1 MVNIIA
7 NRHKAGVPRI
17 KDNGY
22 DDLHYHSR
30 DFKDHPW
37 RTQMQRTSI
46 FPVDT
51 LHFPNGQW
59 YWARIVASVDD
70 NGTTAEGDIYVFD
83 PGFEPSDTDAGKAY
97 GKWAEVYNYDGN
109 ITAYIGSDRDVP
121 TSGYNASELDYYE
134 TLTIDDAVAWVNSTM
149 LNLVNT
155 IASRHKA
162 AAPKLEGNASNNY
175 GWNDLYYTAR
185 DFNSKPWKRQMQ
197 ATNLFP
203 VDTLHFPNGQWYWAR
218 KVVKDGDFVNEG
230 DMYLFDP
237 GFAPDDTAAGEARG
251 KWGEVTF
258 YEGCGSAAIG
268 DDSGIGGPGS
278 YDKDEYDYLDEIGSV
293 DEGVNWVNNT
303 MLELVRK

>member
-7 NRHKAGVPRI
+7 NRHKAGVPRL
-17 KDNGY
+17 KDNGDY
-22 DDLHYHSR
+22 ELHYSATNFR
-30 DFKDHPW
+30 YKPW
-37 RTQMQRTSI
+37 RTEMQATNI

-59 YWARIVASVDD
+59 YWARIVRKVDD
-70 NGTTAEGDIYVFD
+70 DGTTVEGDLYVFD
-83 PGFEPSDTDAGKAY
+83 PGFKETDPDAGKTY
-97 GKWAEVYNYDGN
+97 DKWAEVYNYDGD
-109 ITAYIGSDRDVP
+109 IWAYIGSENVNEAIYGGDVVDSYE
-121 TSGYNASELDYYE
+121 TSG
-134 TLTIDDAVAWVNSTM
+134 IDNGVAWVNRTM
-149 LNLVNT
+149 LDFANT

-175 GWNDLYYTAR
+175 GWNDLYYTAQ

-218 KVVKDGDFVNEG
+218 KVLKDGDFVQEG

-237 GFAPDDTAAGEARG
+237 GFAPDDNTAGEAGG
-251 KWGEVTF
+251 KWGEVDF

-268 DDSGIGGPGS
+268 NNSGIGGPGP

-303 MLELVRK
+303 MLELARK